1 MIAILISISILTA
14 ALFLFFIVIQG
25 FFKLV
30 EKLINGVFT
39 NHCLP
44 HCNALD
50 HTPSMAP
57 TLTLVTTHPK
67 MRRGKYGRENER
79 EIFDSKYPDSR
90 VYTTLNHCV
99 IL

>member
-1 MIAILISISILTA
+1 MIAILISISILAA
-14 ALFLFFIVIQG
+14 ALFLFLVVIQG

-50 HTPSMAP
+50 HKLSMAKA
-57 TLTLVTTHPK
+57 LTLVTFIQNVQRK
-67 MRRGKYGRENER
+67 VLER
-79 EIFDSKYPDSR
+79 K
-90 VYTTLNHCV
+90 
-99 IL
+99 